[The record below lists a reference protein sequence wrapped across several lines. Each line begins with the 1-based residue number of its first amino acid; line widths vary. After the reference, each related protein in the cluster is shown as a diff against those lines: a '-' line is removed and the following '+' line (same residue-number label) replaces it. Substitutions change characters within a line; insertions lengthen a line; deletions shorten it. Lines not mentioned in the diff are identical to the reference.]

1 MTDEQRTDSISA
13 YGGQPAV
20 RTPALDS
27 IAGCGVLF
35 ANAFCNSPVCMPSR
49 AAQITGR
56 YPHSNGVMCNDMRVR
71 LPCDQVVLPGL
82 FREAGYHTANFGKA
96 HFGRWKRDGDD
107 MGFEVSE
114 GVSTRIRLGMIEPA
128 LGRPGGVPDAR
139 DYGPPF
145 ALSGVD
151 PNGRDGTQ
159 TALLTDRAIR
169 YLEGREYGD
178 RPFFLR
184 VSYGAPHSP
193 YLAPEPFDRMYAKAD
208 LRVPQPDPEDVASL
222 PALLRRHRE
231 EYRRLS
237 LLNEED
243 YSLLCVSYYGLV
255 AHVDDQLSRILAA
268 LDRLGLRENTIVAFN
283 SDHGILLGEHGFI
296 EKHPHHY
303 DEELRVPFLL
313 SWPGRLPSGRR
324 FNGQVELI
332 DFMPTVLDLAGLP
345 IPDQVQGKSLVPQ
358 ATGAAKA
365 GKVRVFSEGG
375 GGNLIRSS
383 GIPKLLKEAGAASRG
398 LGGWD
403 DRRRVCVRTK
413 AWKMVIYNWGLEDE
427 EAQLFDLR
435 RDPKEERNL
444 AGDPGCAAIR
454 SQLQQDIETWYKN
467 YPWHESLN
475 EMVSFAP
482 ASSR

>member
-20 RTPALDS
+20 RTPAHDS
-27 IAGCGVLF
+27 IAERGVLF
-35 ANAFCNSPVCMPSR
+35 GNAFCNSPVCMPSR

-82 FREAGYHTANFGKA
+82 FREAGYHTANFGKT

-208 LRVPQPDPEDVASL
+208 LRVPQPDLEDVASL
-222 PALLRRHRE
+222 PAMLRRHRE
-231 EYRRLS
+231 EYRRFS
-237 LLNEED
+237 LLD
-243 YSLLCVSYYGLV
+243 QDDFARLCVSYYGLV
-255 AHVDDQLSRILAA
+255 AHLDDQLGRLLAV

-283 SDHGILLGEHGFI
+283 SDHGMLLGEHGFI

-303 DEELRVPFLL
+303 DEELRVPFIL
-313 SWPGRLPSGRR
+313 SYPRKLPSGRC
-324 FNGQVELI
+324 FEGQVELV
-332 DFMPTVLDLAGLP
+332 DFLPTLLDLADLP
-345 IPDQVQGKSLVPQ
+345 LPDAAQGESLVQ
-358 ATGAAKA
+358 RATGSDTTGKA
-365 GKVRVFSEGG
+365 MVFSEGG

-383 GIPKLLKEAGAASRG
+383 GIQHLLEEADSAHRG
-398 LGGWD
+398 QGGWD
-403 DRRRVCVRTK
+403 DRRRVCVRTEE
-413 AWKMVIYNWGLEDE
+413 WKLVVYNWGLKDE
-427 EAQLFDLR
+427 EAQIFHLKD
-435 RDPKEERNL
+435 DPTEEINL
-444 AGDPGCAAIR
+444 A
-454 SQLQQDIETWYKN
+454 
-467 YPWHESLN
+467 ESLN
-475 EMVSFAP
+475 YADIRKNLWKEIENWHQNCPWHPDLAEMVQLS
-482 ASSR
+482 